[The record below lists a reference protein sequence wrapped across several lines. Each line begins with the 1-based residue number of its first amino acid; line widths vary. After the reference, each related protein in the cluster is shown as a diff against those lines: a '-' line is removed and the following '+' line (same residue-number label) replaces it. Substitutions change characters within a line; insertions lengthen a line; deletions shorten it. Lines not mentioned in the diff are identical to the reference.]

1 MIQGAAH
8 IRPDEF
14 RRPISKLPS
23 RSDSRPDRIPTR
35 LLECPSAHRRL
46 SVAGRPGSRC
56 GLHGNCPDWHGTGC
70 CPLFWSDIRRIGS
83 AWLRQAA
90 GRKHDPR
97 DARLGWLVILG
108 SVPIVILGLLAQDL
122 IETSLRNLYITAA
135 MLIGFGVVLGLCDR
149 SGRKIKTLPDLTWRD
164 GMSFGLAQ
172 AMALIPA
179 TT

>member
-1 MIQGAAH
+1 
-8 IRPDEF
+8 
-14 RRPISKLPS
+14 
-23 RSDSRPDRIPTR
+23 
-35 LLECPSAHRRL
+35 
-46 SVAGRPGSRC
+46 
-56 GLHGNCPDWHGTGC
+56 
-70 CPLFWSDIRRIGS
+70 
-83 AWLRQAA
+83 
-90 GRKHDPR
+90 
-97 DARLGWLVILG
+97 VILG